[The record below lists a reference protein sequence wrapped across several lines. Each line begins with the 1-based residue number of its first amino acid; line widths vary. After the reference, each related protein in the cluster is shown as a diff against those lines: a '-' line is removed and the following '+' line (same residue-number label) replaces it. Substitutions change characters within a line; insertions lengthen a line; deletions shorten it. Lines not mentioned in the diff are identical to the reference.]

1 MHLTSGYGLQLGRG
15 CGRWAVMVAIVS
27 VWSPEACD
35 EVEPAT
41 LCLDVAGD
49 GLNGGSFA
57 ALNLGH
63 PSKGDARWPR
73 RVDLSSRRACAPHRA
88 CVPSAVPS
96 VPAAPLS
103 FFSAAAA
110 LFRWRDPT

>member
-41 LCLDVAGD
+41 PCLDVAGD

-73 RVDLSSRRACAPHRA
+73 RSSPTLCPLCRPIGACGAAQLLQRRRR
-88 CVPSAVPS
+88 SI
-96 VPAAPLS
+96 
-103 FFSAAAA
+103 
-110 LFRWRDPT
+110 